1 VGLGEYQG
9 QRAGPESADQTVSDF
24 WPVCN
29 QRLRHF
35 DRSYVDDERA
45 GAGSS
50 FDGVDAGYRFGIE
63 GIGAKTVNSFSREG
77 DEAAGTEELGGA
89 VDFAGIDGMR
99 AGLEHS

>member
-1 VGLGEYQG
+1 VGLGKYQG
-9 QRAGPESADQTVSDF
+9 QRARPESTGQAVGDF

-35 DRSYVDDERA
+35 DQSYVDNERA

-89 VDFAGIDGMR
+89 VDFAGIDGTR